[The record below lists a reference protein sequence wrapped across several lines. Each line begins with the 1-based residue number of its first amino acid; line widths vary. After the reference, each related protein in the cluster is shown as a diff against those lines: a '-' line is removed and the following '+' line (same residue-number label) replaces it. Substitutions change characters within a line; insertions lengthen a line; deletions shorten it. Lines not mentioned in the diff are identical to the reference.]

1 MGRVSAIAD
10 KIRWYVG
17 SLMGDSHYRRYVEYQ
32 NRAHPGEPLL
42 SESGYWRMRHDMT
55 DRSPTPR
62 CC

>member
-17 SLMGDSHYRRYVEYQ
+17 SLMGDSHYRRYVEYR